1 MFERLDD
8 PEPYRPSPALRDAVA
23 ARGRRLRRR
32 RRVATGLA
40 GVLVVAGLAGGGG
53 ALYVQRRDAAID
65 RIDVTTDPSVGS
77 ATNVLLVGT
86 DDRPGLDGVRA
97 DTIVLVRVR
106 ADGGVDVLS
115 VPRDLRVPA
124 DADSEGSG
132 GSGGS
137 GNGPRRLGST
147 RARGPQ
153 AMIDAVRDLTGV
165 PVDHY
170 VELDMPGFVDLVDD
184 LGGLRLAV
192 DAPLRDRAA
201 GLDLAPDACA
211 TLDGEEAL
219 ALVRS
224 RRLEVGRDG
233 RYETDPTSDLGRA
246 TRAQAVA
253 TAAVAALAEAD
264 DPATLDR
271 VSRTLAD
278 HASLDEGLDLP
289 RLAELARAVAVAGP
303 GGLRTATL
311 PVVDSGD
318 GATLEL
324 APEARSV
331 LADLGAEEASTTSS
345 SPGPT
350 ITAPA
355 TSGLGLEHVGDA
367 PIRPCD

>member
-1 MFERLDD
+1 MFEHLDD
-8 PEPYRPSPALRDAVA
+8 PAPYRPAPGLRDAVA
-23 ARGRRLRRR
+23 HRGRRLRRR
-32 RRVATGLA
+32 RRLATGLA
-40 GVLVVAGLAGGGG
+40 GALMVAGLAGGGG

-77 ATNVLLVGT
+77 ATNVLVVGT

-115 VPRDLRVPA
+115 VPRDLRLPPA
-124 DADSEGSG
+124 SDAGSG
-132 GSGGS
+132 GSGD
-137 GNGPRRLGST
+137 GPRRLGSA
-147 RARGPQ
+147 RDRGPQ
-153 AMIDAVRDLTGV
+153 AMIDAVRGLTGV

-192 DAPLRDRAA
+192 DAPLRDRSA

-211 TLDGEEAL
+211 TLDGEQAL

-224 RRLEVGRDG
+224 RHLEVGRDG
-233 RYETDPTSDLGRA
+233 GRFEIDPTSDLGRA

-271 VSRTLAD
+271 VSRTLAE

-289 RLAELARAVAVAGP
+289 RLAQLARAVAVAGP
-303 GGLRTATL
+303 GALRTATL
-311 PVVDSGD
+311 PVVDAGD

-324 APEARSV
+324 APGAQLV
-331 LADLGAEEASTTSS
+331 LAAFGAEPDRPS
-345 SPGPT
+345 SPAT
-350 ITAPA
+350 TAPPPA
-355 TSGLGLEHVGDA
+355 GSAAQPTGEA
-367 PIRPCD
+367 PVRPCD